1 MARKLLPICITA
13 LALVFTAACGSSE
26 QTAQNVQEDLDTPTT
41 SEAVDPTSPPEP
53 EPTDVPIAETRDLS
67 DVEGN
72 LAELES
78 YRLQL
83 NISFEGTNDDGEPE
97 SGTIEMTQA
106 FIAVSNDQ
114 HMQMVMDGTDIDGTE
129 GTFEFFQVDGTT
141 YIYSVE
147 AGSEAQCFSFS
158 SDEEALDT
166 TAMLQP
172 ADFMGGIE
180 EAKLVGKSEVIN
192 GINTDHYAFD
202 QAGLSFGLFASAQ
215 GEAWIAQDGGYMVKY
230 LGEASGT
237 NALFGASDVEGTII
251 WEYNLEDINTVDS
264 IVLPPECAA
273 QSPADDVP
281 VPDNAVDKA
290 NFAGLIT
297 FSSPDTPTDVAAYY
311 RDEMPAQGWG
321 IGEETTFGDFITLE
335 FTKEERT
342 LSITI
347 SPDEESGGSDVM
359 LNELAET

>member
-53 EPTDVPIAETRDLS
+53 EPTDAPIAETRDLS

-106 FIAVSNDQ
+106 FIAISNDQ

-202 QAGLSFGLFASAQ
+202 QAGLSLDYSQ
-215 GEAWIAQDGGYMVKY
+215 
-230 LGEASGT
+230 
-237 NALFGASDVEGTII
+237 
-251 WEYNLEDINTVDS
+251 
-264 IVLPPECAA
+264 VL
-273 QSPADDVP
+273 
-281 VPDNAVDKA
+281 
-290 NFAGLIT
+290 
-297 FSSPDTPTDVAAYY
+297 
-311 RDEMPAQGWG
+311 
-321 IGEETTFGDFITLE
+321 
-335 FTKEERT
+335 KERH
-342 LSITI
+342 
-347 SPDEESGGSDVM
+347 G
-359 LNELAET
+359 